1 MENNAMKATA
11 WLILSLTLFLT
22 AGLATPAAA
31 RPTHVSCVGDLIDQT
46 VVGDLIVP
54 ASEACVLIN
63 VTVRGN
69 VRVGERSGLQVIE
82 SRVEGGVSGAR
93 FEHVSFRDAS
103 VGGRIQLSDG
113 VTTEFERSRAEGNVR
128 LIGLHDARLLT
139 TRVQGNLVMRASR
152 EVAMLCGTTVEG
164 DARLAEHRGGLFIG
178 DAPIF
183 PGLCSANEVW
193 GTLRVHHNQ
202 SDTVVANTTVGRN
215 LICAANEPEPVVYG
229 NQVGG
234 KARGQCGDGEAVD
247 VAELGD
253 IER

>member
-1 MENNAMKATA
+1 MKATA

-22 AGLATPAAA
+22 VGIAAPLEA
-31 RPTHVSCVGDLIDQT
+31 RPARTNCVGDLSDQIIL
-46 VVGDLIVP
+46 GDLIVP

-164 DARLAEHRGGLFIG
+164 DARLAEHRGGLLIG

-193 GTLRVHHNQ
+193 GTIRVHHNQ
-202 SDTVVANTTVGRN
+202 SDTVIAFTTIGRN
-215 LICAANEPEPVVYG
+215 LICAANEPAPAVYG
-229 NQVGG
+229 NTVGG
-234 KARGQCGDGEAVD
+234 TARGQCGDGEVVGA
-247 VAELGD
+247 AELGNL
-253 IER
+253 EE